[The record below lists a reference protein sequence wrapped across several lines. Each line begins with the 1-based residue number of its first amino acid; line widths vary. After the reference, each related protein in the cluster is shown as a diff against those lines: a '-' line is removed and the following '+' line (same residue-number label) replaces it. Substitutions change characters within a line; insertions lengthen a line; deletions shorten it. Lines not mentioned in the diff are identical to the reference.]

1 MPFRTYWS
9 IVQEHCNF
17 EIVEILHGWQVIGIH
32 DQTSCPWSWKFF
44 YSIILWDRVVSIME
58 GCRKRWEVW
67 IQLRFILGLR
77 IIHSLLFPRSS
88 VLCST
93 PKLLLKAFYNLK
105 FCCLDKSCLSLK
117 NHNVLWLFFLV
128 VLFYSI
134 ILYTIISLTPY
145 IFCSPWIGNRL
156 HMEWKS
162 KSFYHLLIWNCCRLR
177 GGMNR
182 GRPGL
187 SLGLF
192 DVTTVPWTVLL

>member
-1 MPFRTYWS
+1 MYSMSMHPDICTLHKFIMHCKGFFFETIMVKIAYNFMPFRTYWS

-32 DQTSCPWSWKFF
+32 DQTSCPWSWKFV
-44 YSIILWDRVVSIME
+44 YLIILWDRVVRIME

-77 IIHSLLFPRSS
+77 IIHSLLFPRSL

-117 NHNVLWLFFLV
+117 NHNVLWLFF
-128 VLFYSI
+128 SI
-134 ILYTIISLTPY
+134 LSSY
-145 IFCSPWIGNRL
+145 IP
-156 HMEWKS
+156 
-162 KSFYHLLIWNCCRLR
+162 
-177 GGMNR
+177 
-182 GRPGL
+182 
-187 SLGLF
+187 
-192 DVTTVPWTVLL
+192 